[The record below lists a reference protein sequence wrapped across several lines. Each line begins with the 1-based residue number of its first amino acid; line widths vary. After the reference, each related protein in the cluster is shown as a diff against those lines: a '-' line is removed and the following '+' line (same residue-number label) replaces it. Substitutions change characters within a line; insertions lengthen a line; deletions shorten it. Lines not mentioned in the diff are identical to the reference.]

1 MQEIRLKSQIY
12 VFAFSSQQRTV
23 IDMALSDFVIKAIH
37 SIECIPSLHYI
48 QAIEVLKSM
57 IHDGADEKDIHVLN
71 LISKILATKY
81 SRNEQSFVR
90 LPLST
95 NDEDF
100 SLNCVQSEDYTILN
114 EIAELTKANWICAKI
129 YHTLWYATN
138 DHSSGEK
145 AVASY
150 LRLFEETF
158 DPNYWVE
165 CNSAIQNAYMIATK
179 LGRKTETFKRVLHAI
194 DDKLVE
200 MNGNDPLFLSLNLLQ
215 LTMQDVSKEFLSR
228 YSEIVKNIANK
239 NISITNEKI
248 NLADETFAVQET
260 LFKKLGK
267 NAELDIAKQH
277 YANYYKALAEQENQR
292 QNYLRAVELLKKA
305 CELYS
310 KCDKSRV
317 LELRIRLANYQEKVS
332 NNMCVIPY
340 KIDTTSIHKLSERVF
355 KGRTIQEGIVQLGRM
370 AKIYHVEDVREA
382 LRKSQINAPLST
394 LFRSVILNDKG
405 QVIEQL
411 PPLGQIENA
420 DSDLL
425 YKHMVRYVSESRKN
439 GEGIALRIAFTYF
452 KKLGNVTENDL
463 NFLVDN
469 NVIVPEGRGQIIKEG
484 LAIGLTGNFFTSLHI
499 LLPQMEHIIR
509 QLVEVCGDT
518 VTYLKEDGTEEY
530 KSLSQ
535 LFKSQKLL
543 ECYDGD
549 ILFTLYSIMDDPCGE
564 NLRNLNAHGLLE
576 PRNGNGVGGIYF
588 ICLFIRLLLMYS
600 KEGKTLVVRLSDEDP
615 S

>member
-1 MQEIRLKSQIY
+1 
-12 VFAFSSQQRTV
+12 
-23 IDMALSDFVIKAIH
+23 
-37 SIECIPSLHYI
+37 
-48 QAIEVLKSM
+48 
-57 IHDGADEKDIHVLN
+57 
-71 LISKILATKY
+71 
-81 SRNEQSFVR
+81 
-90 LPLST
+90 
-95 NDEDF
+95 
-100 SLNCVQSEDYTILN
+100 
-114 EIAELTKANWICAKI
+114 
-129 YHTLWYATN
+129 
-138 DHSSGEK
+138 
-145 AVASY
+145 
-150 LRLFEETF
+150 
-158 DPNYWVE
+158 
-165 CNSAIQNAYMIATK
+165 
-179 LGRKTETFKRVLHAI
+179 
-194 DDKLVE
+194 
-200 MNGNDPLFLSLNLLQ
+200 
-215 LTMQDVSKEFLSR
+215 
-228 YSEIVKNIANK
+228 
-239 NISITNEKI
+239 
-248 NLADETFAVQET
+248 
-260 LFKKLGK
+260 
-267 NAELDIAKQH
+267 
-277 YANYYKALAEQENQR
+277 
-292 QNYLRAVELLKKA
+292 
-305 CELYS
+305 
-310 KCDKSRV
+310 
-317 LELRIRLANYQEKVS
+317 
-332 NNMCVIPY
+332 MCVIPY

-484 LAIGLTGNFFTSLHI
+484 LAIGLTGSFFTSLHI